1 MEKYIN
7 NKGKDEMYKVLKYEI
22 ACPQHARKKCLSAVV
37 TITKGE
43 MFTYH
48 MLYKTGDL
56 LPKETPD
63 CFML

>member
-1 MEKYIN
+1 MKLHAPSI
-7 NKGKDEMYKVLKYEI
+7 
-22 ACPQHARKKCLSAVV
+22 ARKKCLSAVV

-63 CFML
+63 CFMLWQYNLNLQW

>member
-1 MEKYIN
+1 MKLHAPSI
-7 NKGKDEMYKVLKYEI
+7 
-22 ACPQHARKKCLSAVV
+22 ARKKCLSAVV